1 MASKG
6 RIDATFAYLCPLI
19 LNPRTELVQV
29 WAVWCRRKP
38 KIGTPKNENDNP
50 NIETLLKVIE
60 DEPNEQERK
69 IMVYEKKNEILLP
82 NV

>member
-1 MASKG
+1 MTKITQSHKLHVYG
-6 RIDATFAYLCPLI
+6 ATGY
-19 LNPRTELVQV
+19 
-29 WAVWCRRKP
+29 
-38 KIGTPKNENDNP
+38 IGNDVSKNENDNP

-69 IMVYEKKNEILLP
+69 IMVYEKENEILLP